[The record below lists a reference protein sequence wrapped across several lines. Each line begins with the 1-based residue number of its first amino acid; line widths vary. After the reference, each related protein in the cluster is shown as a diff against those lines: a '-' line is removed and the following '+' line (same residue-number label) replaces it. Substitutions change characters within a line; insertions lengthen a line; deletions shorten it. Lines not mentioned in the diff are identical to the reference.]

1 MCRIWR
7 WHFMWNASNVFLS
20 HRSNEFECFMNEF
33 VSRLLLLPILGTVL
47 TLTFDL
53 CDLCVMC
60 KDVDGTI

>member
-1 MCRIWR
+1 
-7 WHFMWNASNVFLS
+7 
-20 HRSNEFECFMNEF
+20 MNEF